1 MMSKRHGLTAL
12 YAIISLFCFIMGAIF
27 IKKNPNMDIQLKL
40 SFILIVLISIA
51 VVISSLF
58 TCDFFIEDD
67 FLLLKSDIAIKKYL
81 ISELELNGI
90 QIFGRPHF
98 IITIGDRN
106 FRVTYT
112 VENFNVLKQIV
123 RRCKSSKVTEQEIR
137 QIENTLLHPF

>member
-12 YAIISLFCFIMGAIF
+12 YAIISLFGFIMGAIF

-67 FLLLKSDIAIKKYL
+67 FLLLKSDIAIKRYL

-123 RRCKSSKVTEQEIR
+123 RRCKSSKVTEQKIR
-137 QIENTLLHPF
+137 QLENTLLHPF